1 MSDRRETWSRR
12 QFVNRLTL
20 AGTAGFVGMRPD
32 TGAAEPPPE
41 TTRIRLFQ
49 WNSLCV
55 APQFLAEEL
64 LRSEGFRDIQYVR
77 NRQGGGPEKL
87 LASGEV
93 DINSQYSA
101 PLIVRVDAGDP
112 VMFLAGL
119 HVGCFEL
126 FGTNRV
132 RTIPDLKGKTVA
144 VAALGSSQHV
154 FLSTIVAYVGLD
166 PRRDV
171 NFVTPPPAEAKRL
184 LAEGKID
191 AYLGFPPDPLEL
203 RAQNVGHVLLNSV
216 VDRPWSQYFCCMVAG
231 NRDFVRQ
238 HPVATKRAIRAL
250 VKAVNVC
257 ALEPERAAR
266 FVVERGFADWVEKPA
281 AVRYDYTLQTMK
293 NVPYGKWREF
303 DPEDTLRFYAL
314 RLHEAGMIKSS
325 PQKILSQGTDWRFLN
340 ELRKELKG

>member
-1 MSDRRETWSRR
+1 MNNRADQWDRRK
-12 QFVNRLTL
+12 FLHGLTL
-20 AGTAGFVGMRPD
+20 AGTAGLVGLRP
-32 TGAAEPPPE
+32 GLAVAEPPPE

-55 APQFLAEEL
+55 TPQFVAEEL
-64 LRSEGFRDIQYVR
+64 LRSEGFGDIQYVR
-77 NRQGGGPEKL
+77 NPQGGGPEKL

-132 RTIPDLKGKTVA
+132 RTIHDLKGKTVA
-144 VAALGSSQHV
+144 VAALGSVAHV
-154 FLSTIVAYVGLD
+154 FISTIVAYVGLD

-171 NFVTPPPAEAKRL
+171 NFVTLQPAEAKRL

-216 VDRPWSQYFCCMVAG
+216 VDRPWSQYFCCMVSA
-231 NRDFVRQ
+231 NREFARRN
-238 HPVATKRAIRAL
+238 PVATKRALRAIL
-250 VKAVNVC
+250 KGDAIC

-266 FVVERGFADWVEKPA
+266 FVVERGFAD
-281 AVRYDYTLQTMK
+281 
-293 NVPYGKWREF
+293 
-303 DPEDTLRFYAL
+303 
-314 RLHEAGMIKSS
+314 
-325 PQKILSQGTDWRFLN
+325 
-340 ELRKELKG
+340 

>member
-1 MSDRRETWSRR
+1 
-12 QFVNRLTL
+12 
-20 AGTAGFVGMRPD
+20 
-32 TGAAEPPPE
+32 
-41 TTRIRLFQ
+41 LFQ

-55 APQFLAEEL
+55 TPQFVAEEF
-64 LRSEGFRDIQYVR
+64 LRSEGFSDIQYVR
-77 NRQGGGPEKL
+77 NPQGGGPEKL
-87 LASGEV
+87 LASGQV

-112 VMFLAGL
+112 VTFLAGL

-126 FGTNRV
+126 FGTHRV
-132 RTIPDLKGKTVA
+132 RTIRDLKGKTVA
-144 VAALGSSQHV
+144 VAALGSVAHV
-154 FLSTIVAYVGLD
+154 FISTIVAHVGLD

-203 RAQNVGHVLLNSV
+203 RAQNIGHVLLNSV

-238 HPVATKRAIRAL
+238 HPVATKRALRAL

-257 ALEPERAAR
+257 GLEPERAAR
-266 FVVERGFADWVEKPA
+266 FVVDRGFADWVEKPA
-281 AVRYDYTLQTMK
+281 TVRYDYTLQTLK
-293 NVPYGKWREF
+293 NLPYGKWREF

-314 RLHEAGMIKSS
+314 RLREAGMITSS
-325 PQKILSQGTDWRFLN
+325 PQKILAQGADWRFLN
-340 ELRKELKG
+340 ELKKELKG